1 MPAYILEHMIESG
14 RGCESYIICTQ
25 PRRIAAIS
33 VAERVAYEHIES
45 VGEMVGYQVR
55 LANRCSAHTR
65 IVYCTTGTLLRRLHD
80 PDFLLQV
87 SHIVVDE
94 VHERQV
100 ETDFLMTILKQ
111 RAPDYPHLRLIM
123 MSATMQEDLFSSYF
137 SCPIVYVEGRTFPVQ
152 EHYLDEIHTLV
163 ASAQREV
170 AAQRQGSEYSD
181 PFSANRPGKFSGK
194 RKAGKQER
202 FNAQMTGAVNSNRLP
217 KFDAENVAEIIIRI
231 IQTHSSRGRASFLTQ
246 SPSTSASDSG
256 EAVLVFLSG
265 MQAIERVNRA
275 LRQRNMSALN
285 ARVHILHGS
294 LPPEQQKKVF
304 IRTKPGEWKVIL
316 STNVAETS
324 VTVDDVT
331 HVIDCGLVKEMRYD
345 PVANMSSLEEVVI
358 SKASARQRAGRA
370 GRVKVR
376 CNQDCKLL

>member
-1 MPAYILEHMIESG
+1 
-14 RGCESYIICTQ
+14 
-25 PRRIAAIS
+25 
-33 VAERVAYEHIES
+33 
-45 VGEMVGYQVR
+45 
-55 LANRCSAHTR
+55 
-65 IVYCTTGTLLRRLHD
+65 
-80 PDFLLQV
+80 
-87 SHIVVDE
+87 
-94 VHERQV
+94 
-100 ETDFLMTILKQ
+100 
-111 RAPDYPHLRLIM
+111 
-123 MSATMQEDLFSSYF
+123 MQEDLFSSYF

-152 EHYLDEIHTLV
+152 EHYLEEIRALV

-170 AAQRQGSEYSD
+170 AAQRQGIEYAD
-181 PFSANRPGKFSGK
+181 PFSADRPQPGKFSGK

-202 FNAQMTGAVNSNRLP
+202 LNAQMTGAVSSHRLP
-217 KFDAENVAEIIIRI
+217 KFDAENVAEIVIRI

-246 SPSTSASDSG
+246 SSSTSSSDSG

-331 HVIDCGLVKEMRYD
+331 HVVDCGLVKEMRYD

-376 CNQDCKLL
+376 WKQAYERIVL